1 MSTFNITGIDAQAK
15 KNNVQFST
23 LRPAGAVELRRDE
36 LNAYDPY
43 AIEVWFGDVQLG
55 FVPGCK
61 VNGEYVGS
69 DLQKTII
76 RSGITTASVERYA
89 YKDGDNFNEEHKG
102 LLGSVTLNLEMP
114 DNDSGRVIGG
124 NYMRCTQFIG
134 YLSPY
139 GGNSDGLIRWAFDQ
153 AVDGVDEYCPTDSE
167 ELFDAHKKALNNTC
181 ERGTALHLYIES
193 DLRGEPTTG
202 LLDAFPEISD
212 FPNIW
217 ARFRDKYELDPC
229 YMEKRFYDN
238 TLMVTGQPDFVGF
251 CNGKLMV
258 LDWKSSAKPSMTH
271 ELQLAIYAKN
281 AHWDG
286 EKVEEAMVVC
296 FGSDNKQ
303 GFATRTIKRDK
314 IERIYSGMVLLK
326 QVMDLCGVYVR
337 EYWNGDDDKED

>member
-36 LNAYDPY
+36 SNPYDPY
-43 AIEVWFGDVQLG
+43 AIEVWFGDVKLG

-76 RSGITTASVERYA
+76 RSGITTAAVERYA

-102 LLGSVTLNLEMP
+102 LLGSVTLNLEIP
-114 DNDSGRVIGG
+114 ENESGRVVGG
-124 NYMRCTQFIG
+124 NYLRCTQFIS
-134 YLSPY
+134 YFSPY
-139 GGNSDGLIRWAFDQ
+139 GGGDGLIKWAYEQ
-153 AVDGVDEYCPTDSE
+153 ADTYEGYR
-167 ELFDAHKKALNNTC
+167 KALNSTA
-181 ERGTALHLYIES
+181 ERGTAMHTAIES
-193 DLRGEPTTG
+193 YLRGEYSQEVLEALPYG
-202 LLDAFPEISD
+202 WDNFVA
-212 FPNIW
+212 
-217 ARFRDKYELDPC
+217 KYDIDPC

-251 CNGKLMV
+251 CNKKLMV
-258 LDWKSSAKPSMTH
+258 LDWKSAPKPSMKH

-286 EKVEEAMVVC
+286 QNVEEAMVVC

-337 EYWNGDDDKED
+337 EYWNGEDDEED